1 MALLLTLN
9 NSALFVTAWITDL
22 LQEAGLH
29 VSPSFNLRT
38 AMAADTPCNCPRHES
53 DCDCDLA
60 VLLVYGANP
69 QPVTLLVHSHNGRS
83 WLSLE
88 EQMSSELGVQIKSAL
103 ADAGF
108 KNKTAVTP
116 FPY

>member
-9 NSALFVTAWITDL
+9 KSALFVSAWITDL

-29 VSPSFNLRT
+29 VSPSFSLST
-38 AMAADTPCNCPRHES
+38 AMAVDAPCNCPRHEN

-60 VLLVYGANP
+60 VLLVYGVDP
-69 QPVTLLVHSHNGRS
+69 QPVTLLIHSHNGRS

-88 EQMSSELGVQIKSAL
+88 EQMSSELGVQIKSTL

-108 KNKTAVTP
+108 KSKTAVMR
-116 FPY
+116 

>member
-9 NSALFVTAWITDL
+9 KSALFVSAWITDL
-22 LQEAGLH
+22 LQEAGLQ

-38 AMAADTPCNCPRHES
+38 AVAADTPCTCPHHEN

-60 VLLVYGANP
+60 VLLVYGATP
-69 QPVTLLVHSHNGRS
+69 QPATLLVHSHNGRS

-88 EQMSSELGVQIKSAL
+88 EQVSSELGVQIKSTL

-108 KNKTAVTP
+108 KSKTAVVG
-116 FPY
+116 